1 MDLDWDIA
9 IKVVTPIFTTA
20 LAAWAK
26 QAFDARPRL
35 VLYMSHAA
43 AINIPPVQPP
53 LPSVS
58 AIAPGPTPNTDQSAS
73 PPLPSVAETTPPP
86 SAPADIAPP
95 LDSNTLGSNAGFTV
109 HSHGLVIRNVGKQ
122 TAKNVRISHSVSR
135 TPHQVFP
142 NVKYEIS
149 DLPTGG
155 WEILIPTIVP
165 NEQIQISYLYLP
177 PLTVQ
182 NFNTTAKSDDAFAQ
196 ALNVLPTPQPPRW
209 AKATAYFFV
218 YAGIAATTWVLVG
231 ATQWV
236 IALRALLKSVSPG

>member
-9 IKVVTPIFTTA
+9 IKVVTPIITTA
-20 LAAWAK
+20 LAAWTK
-26 QAFDARPRL
+26 RAFDARPRL

-43 AINIPPVQPP
+43 AINIPPVQSP

-58 AIAPGPTPNTDQSAS
+58 TVAQGFPPHTDPSAS
-73 PPLPSVAETTPPP
+73 PPPHPVMEVAPPPPP
-86 SAPADIAPP
+86 SNVGHS
-95 LDSNTLGSNAGFTV
+95 LDSNTLSAAPGFTV

-122 TAKNVRISHSVSR
+122 TARNVRISHSVSR

-165 NEQIQISYLYLP
+165 NEQVQISYLYLP

-182 NFNTTAKSDDAFAQ
+182 NFNTAAKSDEAFAQ
-196 ALNVLPTPQPPRW
+196 TLNVLPTPQPARW
-209 AKATAYFFV
+209 AKAIAYFFV

-236 IALRALLKSVSPG
+236 IALRALLKSVGPG